1 MTTKRFVLGLATAS
15 AFATI
20 AGLAAW
26 SHDGAAV
33 AASIA
38 SALPAAAAETAACAT
53 DARGFRELL
62 ETVQKKSAALDEREA
77 ALAAR
82 EAALTA
88 VRRAATLEL
97 ERLDAVAQALGITAA
112 PGGGA
117 AIAKAY
123 ESMRP
128 EEAAPILDR
137 LDDATLRAI
146 LGRMRERQMGAVLAE
161 MSHDRAVA
169 VTKALAGT
177 AAGRP

>member
-1 MTTKRFVLGLATAS
+1 MTTKRIVLAFVTAG
-15 AFATI
+15 AFVTI
-20 AGLAAW
+20 AAVALW
-26 SHDGAAV
+26 THEGAAV
-33 AASIA
+33 AASIV
-38 SALPAAAAETAACAT
+38 AT
-53 DARGFRELL
+53 PVTGTESSECTPDGRGFRELL
-62 ETVQKKSAALDEREA
+62 ETVRKRAQALDEREA
-77 ALAAR
+77 GLASR

-88 VRRAATLEL
+88 VRRAATLEIA
-97 ERLDAVAQALGITAA
+97 RLDAVAQALGITGA

-146 LGRMRERQMGAVLAE
+146 LGRMREKQMGAVLAE
-161 MSHDRAVA
+161 MSQDRAVA

-177 AAGRP
+177 APARP